1 LINKDLTLQNLHDIH
16 KYTNFRQR
24 NENRFKALSQCFDML
39 IGRFQPAFKETE
51 LATVPPL
58 PKSFE
63 DAARHQLAV
72 TEELERVCGSAHF
85 RTSKRSCEFLQ
96 FIVRVTLD
104 GRTDSLKERS
114 IGIDLFGRDATYEPS
129 SDATVRVRAN
139 EVRKRLT
146 SYYSSTVAS
155 SEARKLEI
163 HLPTGSYVPRFVPV
177 EANTISGSG
186 SDAQT
191 QIPVTGPSSVTIFSL
206 DRLASSVPAVSVISE
221 PVPSVPSIP
230 SIQVLTLMRP
240 ALLALLMCTL
250 LLRHQLENREEYLRF
265 WDRLLSGRTA
275 LVLSVSPQDRVSLAS
290 SLYPLVWVA
299 GRYGV
304 DAAMQGDSL
313 TGAKPEAATS
323 VQVSF
328 DSPSEMAADRRLR
341 WVFAPPPGLEATV
354 AAPKPLSKLL
364 DRHPPTSQSP
374 SALHVSS
381 AAMMTVLPET
391 ASTLHVQGTDADA
404 IRHLLEELTVERN
417 FPSGLVE
424 KIEHLDSRHALQV
437 LLYRDA
443 TGDWRRDFFLGDA

>member
-1 LINKDLTLQNLHDIH
+1 MHLEGD
-16 KYTNFRQR
+16 
-24 NENRFKALSQCFDML
+24 AL
-39 IGRFQPAFKETE
+39 A
-51 LATVPPL
+51 AAPPL

-63 DAARHQLAV
+63 DAARHQMAV
-72 TEELERVCGSAHF
+72 AEELERVCGSPHF

-146 SYYSSTVAS
+146 SYYASPVAS
-155 SEARKLEI
+155 AEVRTLQI

-177 EANTISGSG
+177 EANTISGSKFFG
-186 SDAQT
+186 SLPGAQT
-191 QIPVTGPSSVTIFSL
+191 QIPGTESSSAPAFSL
-206 DRLASSVPAVSVISE
+206 DRLAAAVVPRSVP
-221 PVPSVPSIP
+221 P
-230 SIQVLTLMRP
+230 IQVLTLMRP
-240 ALLALLMCTL
+240 ALLALLVCIL

-275 LVLSVSPQDRVSLAS
+275 MILSVSPQDRIGLAS

-328 DSPSEMAADRRLR
+328 DSPSEIAADRRLR
-341 WVFAPPPGLEATV
+341 WVFAGPAHPDATI
-354 AAPKPLSKLL
+354 AATKPLSKLL
-364 DRHPPTSQSP
+364 DRQPPSSKSP
-374 SALHVSS
+374 TVLPLSS
-381 AAMMTVLPET
+381 AALMTVLPET
-391 ASTLHVQGTDADA
+391 ASTLHIQGTDADA

-424 KIEHLDSRHALQV
+424 KIEHLDSRHTLQV
-437 LLYRDA
+437 LIYRDA
-443 TGDWRRDFFLGDA
+443 TGEWGRDIFWGDA

>member
-1 LINKDLTLQNLHDIH
+1 
-16 KYTNFRQR
+16 
-24 NENRFKALSQCFDML
+24 
-39 IGRFQPAFKETE
+39 
-51 LATVPPL
+51 LAAVPPL

-72 TEELERVCGSAHF
+72 AEELERVCGSVHF
-85 RTSKRSCEFLQ
+85 RSSRRSCEFLQ

-114 IGIDLFGRDATYEPS
+114 IGIDLFGRDTTYEPS

-139 EVRKRLT
+139 EVRKRLS
-146 SYYSSTVAS
+146 SYYASSVAS
-155 SEARKLEI
+155 AEVRTLQI

-177 EANTISGSG
+177 EPHGLPGTW
-186 SDAQT
+186 SDPIGRSPAR
-191 QIPVTGPSSVTIFSL
+191 PPSSYPVFSL
-206 DRLASSVPAVSVISE
+206 DRPAASPSTAPVLSPPIRPIDLSV
-221 PVPSVPSIP
+221 P

-240 ALLALLMCTL
+240 ALLALLVCTL

-275 LVLSVSPQDRVSLAS
+275 MILSVSQQDRVGLAS

-313 TGAKPEAATS
+313 TGVKPEAASS

-328 DSPSEMAADRRLR
+328 DSPSEIASDRRLR
-341 WVFAPPPGLEATV
+341 WVFAGPTQAGSDATV
-354 AAPKPLSKLL
+354 AGPKPPSKLL
-364 DRHPPTSQSP
+364 DRRPPTAESP
-374 SALHVSS
+374 SGLPITS
-381 AAMMTVLPET
+381 AALMTIVPET

-404 IRHLLEELTVERN
+404 IRRLLEVLTVERN

-424 KIEHLDSRHALQV
+424 KIEHLDGRHALQV
-437 LLYRDA
+437 LIYRDA
-443 TGDWRRDFFLGDA
+443 TGEWRRDVFWGDA